1 MVSKRDLQ
9 SLIDDPLFRR
19 IEDHGRRPNVF
30 QIVGMGSWE
39 IKHSN
44 FIAWLL
50 DSKES
55 HGLGDALVRR
65 LVGCLSSQCAVA
77 VERNRLLCLQEENL
91 FDSIVIREKEDNID
105 LLFRTNDNRLVF
117 CIENKTYSDA
127 SDTQL
132 DKYHDVIESRYGD
145 YDVRLFAFL
154 TPDGRKVSQDKA
166 RSFEKW
172 LPLSYEDI
180 ADCLRDL
187 LPTVEDPKAQ
197 LLVSDYID
205 LLERLGIVPNEAL
218 DQELDQL
225 YLDHK
230 EVFDL
235 VFERKKGIQGAI
247 EGSLRK
253 LYLEVLRDM
262 RDEGLIQG
270 CIGNDESGIY
280 LWFTTEKMSAF
291 LDTKSNGAGSWGY
304 ESGAYS
310 YWIYPRPYG
319 LLGPSIQFELGPLN
333 QPTPTIDRM
342 NELKDFFASGKKSI
356 DDSQKYRKIWGEP
369 TNIDER
375 NTINVEDVDS
385 EGTKQAVRNAIDRM
399 LEKEHEF
406 FAQR

>member
-1 MVSKRDLQ
+1 MVSRRDLQ
-9 SLIDDPLFRR
+9 GLIDDPRFQR
-19 IEDHGRRPNVF
+19 IEDRRRQPNVF

-50 DSKES
+50 DPKAP
-55 HGLGDALVRR
+55 HGLGDVLVRR
-65 LVGCLSSQCAVA
+65 LIGCLSSQCAVA
-77 VERNRLLCLQEENL
+77 VERNRLLCLQDENL

-105 LLFRTNDNRLVF
+105 LLFRTNDNRFVF

-132 DKYHDVIESRYGD
+132 DKYHDAIESRYGN

-154 TPDGRKVSQDKA
+154 TPDGRKVPQDKA

-172 LPLSYEDI
+172 LPLSYEDV
-180 ADCLRDL
+180 AGCLRDL
-187 LPTVEDPKAQ
+187 LPAVEDPKAH

-205 LLERLGIVPNEAL
+205 LLERLGIVSNETL

-230 EVFDL
+230 EVLDL

-253 LYLEVLRDM
+253 LYLKVLRDM
-262 RDEGLIQG
+262 RDEGLIQD
-270 CIGNDESGIY
+270 CIGNDEAGIY
-280 LWFTTEKMSAF
+280 LWFTTEEMSAF
-291 LDTKSNGAGSWGY
+291 LDTKSNGAGSWGH

-333 QPTPTIDRM
+333 QPASTIDKM
-342 NELKDFFASGKKSI
+342 NELKDFFAPGKKLVAA
-356 DDSQKYRKIWGEP
+356 SQRYRRIWGEP

-375 NTINVEDVDS
+375 NTINVDDVDG
-385 EGTKQAVRNAIDRM
+385 EGIKQAVRNAIDRM